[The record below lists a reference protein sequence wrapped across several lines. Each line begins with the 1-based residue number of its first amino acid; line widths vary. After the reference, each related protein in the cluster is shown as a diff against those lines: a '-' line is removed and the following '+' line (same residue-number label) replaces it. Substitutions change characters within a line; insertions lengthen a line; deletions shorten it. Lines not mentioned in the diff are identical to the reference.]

1 MNETDFSELAAGHAL
16 GALSAEDDVAFRSAL
31 AEHPEWT
38 ALVDADLDTVA
49 RLADAVGE
57 VAPPASLK
65 SALFAMLDEPTRTP
79 QTVDA
84 AASGNALPGVTAGEA
99 SAVSTAP
106 TRRTAAEPAATSSDS
121 SSKAAPAPRRA
132 GLRSRTWFALAAS
145 IALVLGVGVGASV
158 IAQATRPAAII
169 ALDRIEGASDAR
181 QATAPVEG
189 GGNATLHWSADLGE
203 AVLVSDGLPSIASD
217 ETFEL
222 WYVRGETPISAGTF
236 DASDDGATAALQSEP
251 QEGDIVAVTVEQAGG
266 APNGLPTTTP
276 IVLIPTA

>member
-1 MNETDFSELAAGHAL
+1 MNERDFSELAAGHAL

-31 AEHPEWT
+31 AEHPEWS

-57 VAPPASLK
+57 VAPPASIK
-65 SALFAMLDEPTRTP
+65 SALFAMLDEPTRAP

-84 AASGNALPGVTAGEA
+84 AASGNALPDVTAGPA
-99 SAVSTAP
+99 SAAT
-106 TRRTAAEPAATSSDS
+106 TRATAAEPAATSSTDS
-121 SSKAAPAPRRA
+121 SSKATSAPRRA